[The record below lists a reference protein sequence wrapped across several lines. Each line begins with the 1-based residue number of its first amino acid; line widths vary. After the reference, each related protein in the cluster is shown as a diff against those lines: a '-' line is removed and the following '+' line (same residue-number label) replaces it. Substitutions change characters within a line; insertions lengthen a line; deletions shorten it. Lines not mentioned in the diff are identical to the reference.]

1 MMENKIGIQT
11 KTKSNVGVLFHS
23 SGRFFSS
30 SYFLQGKM
38 NAHVLAVTDKQTWG
52 KVLGR
57 GKMEMKRPTK
67 PPDEKMIEPIF
78 MQTWIIKV
86 K

>member
-1 MMENKIGIQT
+1 
-11 KTKSNVGVLFHS
+11 
-23 SGRFFSS
+23 
-30 SYFLQGKM
+30 M
-38 NAHVLAVTDKQTWG
+38 NAHVLAVTDEQTRG

-78 MQTWIIKV
+78 MQTLKMKLLISFRVWMRNSLVNMRLIIQSMD
-86 K
+86 

>member
-1 MMENKIGIQT
+1 MCVCFLF
-11 KTKSNVGVLFHS
+11 SVRSPPVSSVGS
-23 SGRFFSS
+23 FSS

-38 NAHVLAVTDKQTWG
+38 NAHVLAVTDEQTWG

-78 MQTWIIKV
+78 MQTLKIELL
-86 K
+86 